1 MGFLGLDLKD
11 IVVTAVSVVPGVG
24 APLAGLTDAV
34 WTGVEEHSLSK
45 GLQAGATTW
54 AMSSIPGGKLA
65 GGLLAKVGG
74 PIAEKL
80 ASKAASDSLIGKGFD
95 WVANHSVTMPN
106 KWYLPKSGKT
116 FGGLAPKA
124 VGRSASRAT
133 GRAMGA
139 YAGSR
144 LDEAGWWPGNGGGGG
159 GADKSVTI
167 STRPAGADMSG
178 NYYGAKDSKAVIGAY
193 DADGKSQQPW
203 PVSA

>member
-1 MGFLGLDLKD
+1 MGFLGLDWKD
-11 IVVTAVSVVPGVG
+11 VAVTAVSLVPGVG
-24 APLAGLTDAV
+24 APAAGLLDAGLTWAE
-34 WTGVEEHSLSK
+34 TGSLK
-45 GLQAGATTW
+45 EGLAAGATTW
-54 AMSSIPGGKLA
+54 AMSAIPGGKLA
-65 GGLLAKVGG
+65 GGILAKVGG

-80 ASKAASDSLIGKGFD
+80 ASKAATDSLIGKGFD
-95 WVANHSVTMPN
+95 WIANHSMTMP
-106 KWYLPKSGKT
+106 KYLPKSGKT

-124 VGRSASRAT
+124 VGRSAGRAT